1 MNFKRRILL
10 TVYTEEGFHVHVEG
24 QNFTKKRPY
33 EHPEFGGE
41 MVKGRFPDP
50 RDYISVKNDRV
61 RISTLSEEVVHSFT
75 TDDSAPKHKCNAKFE
90 WKKWSPKRRLEYN
103 LEAIAEGK
111 PFTYEFI
118 GD

>member
-10 TVYTEEGFHVHVEG
+10 TICLEEGFHVHVEG

-33 EHPEFGGE
+33 EHHEFNNG
-41 MVKGRFPDP
+41 MVKVRFPDP
-50 RDYISVKNDRV
+50 RDYASVKSDKVRV
-61 RISTLSEEVVHSFT
+61 TTLPEETVHYFT
-75 TDDSAPKHKCNAKFE
+75 TDESAPRHKCNAKFE

-103 LEAIAEGK
+103 LDTLAEGK
-111 PFTYEFI
+111 PYTYEFI